1 MRGAITY
8 AQTNVDRLYRDIE
21 NARNLYSYT
30 QEQAGE
36 FIGIKQSGYS
46 RAIRE
51 KKLTV
56 TDLCE
61 LASEYGLEV
70 RLCERY
76 SR

>member
-21 NARNLYSYT
+21 NARNFYSYT

-36 FIGIKQSGYS
+36 VIGIKQSGYS

-70 RLCERY
+70 RLCDR
-76 SR
+76 R